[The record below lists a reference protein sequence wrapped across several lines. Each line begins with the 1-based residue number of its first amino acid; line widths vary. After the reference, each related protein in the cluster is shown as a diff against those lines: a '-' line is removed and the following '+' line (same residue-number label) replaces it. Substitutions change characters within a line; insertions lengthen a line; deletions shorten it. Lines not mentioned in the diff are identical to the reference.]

1 MCGYDGSGIV
11 HFNNEKVMIEKYRIT
26 VRRSSRKGHIM
37 KRGVFVFTVPSN
49 SSPEEMARLKF
60 YISQEL
66 EKTSAIIVL
75 YDNVKFNYYPV

>member
-1 MCGYDGSGIV
+1 
-11 HFNNEKVMIEKYRIT
+11 MIEKYRIT

-66 EKTSAIIVL
+66 EKTSTIIVL

>member
-11 HFNNEKVMIEKYRIT
+11 HFNNEKVMIEKYSIT
-26 VRRSSRKGHIM
+26 VRRSSRKAHIM
-37 KRGVFVFTVPSN
+37 KRGVFVFTVPPSIN
-49 SSPEEMARLKF
+49 PEQMARIK
-60 YISQEL
+60 YNISQEL